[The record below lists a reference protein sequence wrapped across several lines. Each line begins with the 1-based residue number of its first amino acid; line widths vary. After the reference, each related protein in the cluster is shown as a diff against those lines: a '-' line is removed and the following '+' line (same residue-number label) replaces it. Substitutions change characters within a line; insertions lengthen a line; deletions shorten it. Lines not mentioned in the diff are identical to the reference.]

1 MGIIKRL
8 HGRRF
13 FHAGEG
19 QGPMGRG
26 LQQPRQVGDGS
37 ARFGQLALVVLEAEQ
52 PYGGRG
58 NAWLSSR

>member
-1 MGIIKRL
+1 MADG
-8 HGRRF
+8 F
-13 FHAGEG
+13 FMLAK
-19 QGPMGRG
+19 GRG